1 MINYMILN
9 KKINLPTEIINIIF
23 SYSYSPQNKELLDDI
38 RSFYE
43 LKKKACL
50 INEQYELQLKDFL
63 FINQQ
68 IFLKNDQ
75 NNMKSSICARF
86 HRYNKFLNICFRKN
100 KCFAVY
106 AKLCHCNNYFN
117 IFFGLLYKNE
127 RIQFI
132 DYLNN
137 L

>member
-1 MINYMILN
+1 MILN
-9 KKINLPTEIINIIF
+9 KKVYLPTEIIDIIF

-43 LKKKACL
+43 FKKKASL
-50 INEQYELQLKDFL
+50 INEQYKFLLKDFL

-75 NNMKSSICARF
+75 NNMKNSICARF

-100 KCFAVY
+100 NCFVVY
-106 AKLCHCNNYFN
+106 AKLCHSNNFFN
-117 IFFGLLYKNE
+117 VFFGLFYKNE